1 MTNDNWWTEV
11 YHPVLRSNIIR
22 LIQSYGIRYNV
33 LNGYFIGNKYI
44 KVRADN
50 KNHVKEIILSNEM
63 LGGIPDLTLKI
74 KEIKDD

>member
-1 MTNDNWWTEV
+1 MEVNMTNDNWWTEV

-22 LIQSYGIRYNV
+22 LIQSYGIRYDV

-50 KNHVKEIILSNEM
+50 VLIVINKDHWN
-63 LGGIPDLTLKI
+63 I
-74 KEIKDD
+74 KQVTKLEA